1 MVKSK
6 FPEQTKLYGS
16 LKLLDRTLGKVR
28 SPYRPFLCGHTC
40 QNFPMFPKITSCCHQ
55 SFDYNL
61 PDLTCRN
68 TVFVLLYITSAIYVH
83 IFSCIKT
90 QKNQKQKDRFN
101 IQYRTKVF
109 EYWKISFMNILCTL
123 YQTFWNFI
131 STAMKHYCHAYI
143 GKFLK
148 QIWYSI

>member
-28 SPYRPFLCGHTC
+28 GPYRPFLCGHTC
-40 QNFPMFPKITSCCHQ
+40 QNFPMCPKITSCCHQ

-68 TVFVLLYITSAIYVH
+68 TVFVLLYITSAIYIH
-83 IFSCIKT
+83 TFSCIKT
-90 QKNQKQKDRFN
+90 RKKSKAEGSLQYTVSHESIWIFVDTFN
-101 IQYRTKVF
+101 
-109 EYWKISFMNILCTL
+109 EYIMYVIPDGL
-123 YQTFWNFI
+123 
-131 STAMKHYCHAYI
+131 
-143 GKFLK
+143 KFH
-148 QIWYSI
+148 